1 MKKELTAIDL
11 SAVSDADITR
21 EHNRRLA
28 ARRDSSKAG
37 RRKKLQPC
45 HKCGAQLG
53 TRELRAHIK
62 GCTPPAKFLIPA
74 PTGTGRAISAEHAEY
89 VTAEG
94 VRLAWSGRGMP
105 LPNIGATVNVTVN
118 NLGLATVMGYFS
130 EGGYLGIMTR
140 LHNPPEWL
148 KKQRTAN
155 QHRKDAPQWVK
166 DGIGCQ
172 FGTEISPINS
182 GRARRPA

>member
-62 GCTPPAKFLIPA
+62 GCIPPAKFFIPA
-74 PTGTGRAISAEHAEY
+74 PTGTGRTIAAGHAEY

-105 LPNIGATVNVTVN
+105 LPNIGATVNVTMN

-148 KKQRTAN
+148 KKQKQQRLA
-155 QHRKDAPQWVK
+155 RKNDPQWVK